1 MHPLF
6 KNCKCSTSFI
16 CTPLTK
22 DCAESTKKFNQFLN
36 DQLLMPLKLIEE
48 LKSLTEL
55 QLIDIRN
62 V

>member
-1 MHPLF
+1 MHPLI
-6 KNCKCSTSFI
+6 KNCKCSTSFN

-22 DCAESTKKFNQFLN
+22 DCAESTKKFNQ
-36 DQLLMPLKLIEE
+36 LLMPIKLVEE
-48 LKSLTEL
+48 FESLTEL